1 MAGTRKATED
11 AWNAK
16 KILVQRSAHT
26 HDDLIST
33 TVLGSILAIICPHC
47 TATEV
52 AEVTSK
58 ATTDAPEHEYT

>member
-1 MAGTRKATED
+1 MATEG

-16 KILVQRSAHT
+16 KILVQRSAHTHTHT